1 MPMKEWIVSTVEE
14 RRYNVDYFVEAKNEE
29 DARFVVAHGVTAKL
43 VSEDDRMDCVI
54 SQRIV
59 EVAEN
64 T

>member
-43 VSEDDRMDCVI
+43 VSEDDRMDW
-54 SQRIV
+54 
-59 EVAEN
+59 ELY